1 MALLDDLERG
11 IDSKKFSRE
20 DRGIV
25 RKSSSKDDVEAMG
38 RVKNRCRSCSVSVGV
53 F

>member
-1 MALLDDLERG
+1 MSLLDDLERG
-11 IDSKKFSRE
+11 IDSKKFSGE
-20 DRGIV
+20 DRGVV
-25 RKSSSKDDVEAMG
+25 RKSGSKDDVESMG